1 MATQLLWQD
10 GERAIKVGGDE
21 RVAASVLLVG
31 DIISLRVSEL
41 CFVNC
46 RRKRTIKLI
55 LNRKIKL

>member
-10 GERAIKVGGDE
+10 GERAITVGGDE

-41 CFVNC
+41 CFG
-46 RRKRTIKLI
+46 RKRTIKLI